1 MGDVKLIA
9 ESFREAKLK
18 DDSDNDNEVS
28 VFSSNRKAE

>member
-1 MGDVKLIA
+1 MGDVKPTA

-18 DDSDNDNEVS
+18 GDSDKEVS

>member
-1 MGDVKLIA
+1 MGDVKPVA

-18 DDSDNDNEVS
+18 DDSDNEVS